1 MIVISYRHWG
11 RPSVVNIRSALFFVR
26 SGSVY
31 LPNTAG
37 TFGYAGHSADYWSSR
52 GSSTRYDGV
61 TTPSAYNLN
70 FNATGVNPSNGP
82 NNRYNGFPLRCLLF
96 SAAGCRS
103 FAEKSRAIIIVR
115 LRLFS
120 QEMKD
125 KKQPHGCE
133 A

>member
-61 TTPSAYNLN
+61 STPSAYRLL
-70 FNATGVNPSNGP
+70 FNATGVYPSNGP
-82 NNRYNGFPLRCLLF
+82 NNHYIAFPLRCLSTVL
-96 SAAGCRS
+96 G
-103 FAEKSRAIIIVR
+103 
-115 LRLFS
+115 
-120 QEMKD
+120 MGGD
-125 KKQPHGCE
+125 G
-133 A
+133 